1 MSTVVEKAAGKP
13 VSKAAPSPDID
24 WSTAEAAE
32 LYRVDAWS
40 DGFFRINEA
49 GHVAVTPLPDSEI
62 EIDLP
67 RVVEDIRARNVSLPA
82 LIRFQDILQ
91 ARVRRLNEAFREA
104 IADAGYRNRYR
115 GVYPIKVNQLHEV
128 VEEVLEA
135 GRPYGMG
142 LECGSKAELVAAL
155 PHLEDDDALLVCNGV
170 KDVMMLR
177 SILAAQRLGKQVIPV
192 VEKFSEFEEI
202 MRLGAEMQ
210 LEPRFGARI
219 RLATEGSGRWEASGG
234 DRSKFGL
241 SLPELVTLIERLE
254 NKGSLNAFV
263 LLHFHLGSQIA
274 DIQILKSAVKEIAQ
288 CYAQLLKRNVPI
300 RYLDVGGGL
309 GVSHDAPDSPS
320 DYAVH
325 YSLQEYANAVVFGV
339 REVCEEQD
347 VEQPVLI
354 SESGRAMTAHH
365 SVLVVE
371 VLGAYPKDFIDDDF
385 KPGKEDHVTVHRLF
399 DVWNRLKRT
408 KKTRRTGNRAV
419 RAVDELLEAYH
430 DAIELRR
437 DASAR
442 FGMGYLPLEQKALT
456 EQLFWSASMEILTRL
471 SDHDLDVMP
480 PEFQVLEEQLAEHY
494 LCDFS
499 VFQSIID
506 HWAIGQSFPILPID
520 RLDERPTRRA
530 VLVDLTCDSDGKV
543 SHYVSSNP
551 DKRFI
556 ELHRLRNGEPY
567 YLGFFMMGAY
577 QDIMGD
583 AHNLFGRVAEAHV
596 YADAE
601 EPGGYYI
608 EKILPAMTIE
618 EMLASVQ
625 YFPNDL
631 QRRMNQIIR
640 QKVEAGVIRPRVGT
654 ELLEQYMRH
663 FSQSTYVDAQGTPAT
678 TTRLNAAKKED
689 AAP

>member
-1 MSTVVEKAAGKP
+1 MSALADRSGMEELREHE
-13 VSKAAPSPDID
+13 
-24 WSTAEAAE
+24 WSTAQATE

-40 DGFFRINEA
+40 DGFFRINQN
-49 GHVAVTPLPDSEI
+49 GRLVAAPLPGSDLV
-62 EIDLP
+62 IDL
-67 RVVEDIRARNVSLPA
+67 RQVVEDIRARGVALPT

-91 ARVRRLNEAFREA
+91 ARVRRLNEAFTEA
-104 IADAGYRNRYR
+104 IADAGYGNRYR
-115 GVYPIKVNQLHEV
+115 AVYPIKVNQLHEV

-135 GRPYGMG
+135 GRPYGLG

-155 PHLEDDDALLVCNGV
+155 AHLEDDDSLLICNGV
-170 KDVMMLR
+170 KDAIMLR
-177 SILAAQRLGKQVIPV
+177 SILSAQRLRQQVIPV

-202 MRLGAEMQ
+202 MRFGAEMQ
-210 LEPRFGARI
+210 IEPRFGARI

-241 SLPELVTLIERLE
+241 SLPELVTLIERLRQDDRLD
-254 NKGSLNAFV
+254 SFV
-263 LLHFHLGSQIA
+263 LLHFHLGSQIS

-288 CYAQLLKRNVPI
+288 CYAQLVKRNVPI
-300 RYLDVGGGL
+300 RFLDVGGGL
-309 GVSHDAPDSPS
+309 GVSHDAPDSSS

-339 REVCEEQD
+339 KEVCDEQN
-347 VEQPVLI
+347 VGQPVLI

-365 SVLVVE
+365 SVLIVE
-371 VLGAYPKDFIDDDF
+371 VLGAYPKDLIHEHFE
-385 KPGKEDHVTVHRLF
+385 PRASDHVIVHRLF
-399 DVWNRLKRT
+399 EVWNGLRDMT
-408 KKTRRTGNRAV
+408 PGNDSSTV

-430 DAIELRR
+430 DAVELRR
-437 DASAR
+437 DAAAR
-442 FGMGYLPLEQKALT
+442 FAMGYLPLEQNALT
-456 EQLFWSASMEILTRL
+456 EQLFWSASQQILTRL
-471 SDHDLDVMP
+471 SEYDLDVLP
-480 PEFQVLEEQLAEHY
+480 PEFQMLEEQLAQHY

-520 RLDERPTRRA
+520 RLDERPTCRA

-596 YADAE
+596 YSDAD
-601 EPGGYYI
+601 EPGGYYV

-631 QRRMNQIIR
+631 HRRMNQIIR
-640 QKVEAGVIRPRVGT
+640 QKVEAGIIRPKVGT
-654 ELLEQYMRH
+654 ELLEQYMEC
-663 FSQSTYVDAQGTPAT
+663 FSQSTYVDAQSAPVTSTRLGGARETPA
-678 TTRLNAAKKED
+678 
-689 AAP
+689 

>member
-1 MSTVVEKAAGKP
+1 MPEAADRQDAAG
-13 VSKAAPSPDID
+13 AAAIADAWTTD
-24 WSTAEAAE
+24 RAAE
-32 LYRVDAWS
+32 LYRVHAWS
-40 DGFFRINEA
+40 DGFFRIDTA
-49 GHVAVTPLPDSEI
+49 GHLAVTPLPDSDLT
-62 EIDLP
+62 IDLP
-67 RVVEDIRARNVSLPA
+67 RVVDDIRARGVSLPA

-91 ARVRRLNEAFREA
+91 ARVRRLNEAFAEA
-104 IADAGYRNRYR
+104 IADAGYANRYR
-115 GVYPIKVNQLHEV
+115 AVYPIKVNQLHEV

-135 GRPYGMG
+135 SRPYGMG

-155 PHLEDDDALLVCNGV
+155 AHLEDDDALLICNGV
-170 KDVMMLR
+170 KDAMMLR
-177 SILAAQRLGKQVIPV
+177 SILSAQRLGKLVIPV

-202 MRLGAEMQ
+202 VRLGAEMSV
-210 LEPRFGARI
+210 EPRFGARI
-219 RLATEGSGRWEASGG
+219 RLATAGSGRWEASGG

-241 SLPELVTLIERLE
+241 SLPELVALIERLDE
-254 NKGSLNAFV
+254 SGSLAGFV

-288 CYAQLLKRNVPI
+288 CYAQLARRQVPI

-320 DYAVH
+320 GYSVH

-339 REVCEEQD
+339 KEVCDEQD
-347 VEQPVLI
+347 VAQPVLI

-371 VLGAYPKDFIDDDF
+371 VLGAYPKDLIAADFRPSAHDHFI
-385 KPGKEDHVTVHRLF
+385 VHRLF
-399 DVWNRLKRT
+399 DVLSRLRRTRKGRRT
-408 KKTRRTGNRAV
+408 KPAAARAL
-419 RAVDELLEAYH
+419 DELLEAYH
-430 DAIELRR
+430 DAVELRR
-437 DASAR
+437 DSSAR
-442 FGMGYLPLEQKALT
+442 FGFGYLPIEQKALT
-456 EQLFWSASMEILTRL
+456 ERLYWSVSTEILVRL
-471 SDHDLDVMP
+471 GEHEPDIVP
-480 PEFQVLEEQLAEHY
+480 PEFQVLEEELAEHY

-499 VFQSIID
+499 VFRSMID
-506 HWAIGQSFPILPID
+506 HWAIGQTFPILPID
-520 RLDERPTRRA
+520 RLDERPERRA

-543 SHYVSSNP
+543 SHYVSANP

-556 ELHRLRNGEPY
+556 ELHRLRAGEPY

-631 QRRMNQIIR
+631 QRRMSQIIR

-654 ELLEQYMRH
+654 ELLEQYMRC
-663 FSQSTYVDAQGTPAT
+663 FSQSTYVDTQ
-678 TTRLNAAKKED
+678 NAA
-689 AAP
+689 AAPARAEADRAREAQS